1 VDIEFDGEVF
11 EWRGPSPYYFVA
23 VPADLAEELQETV
36 ALVSYGWGMVPVGVH
51 LGETAWTTSLWPKD
65 GTYLLPLKDRVR
77 RAENLDEG
85 DTVTVRLTVDLGDG
99 DEAG

>member
-1 VDIEFDGEVF
+1 MDIEFDGAVF

-23 VPADLAEELQETV
+23 VPADLAEELQETA
-36 ALVSYGWGMVPVGVH
+36 ALVSYGWGMVPVDVRVGDS
-51 LGETAWTTSLWPKD
+51 AWTTSLWPKD

-77 RAENLDEG
+77 RAENVDEG

-99 DEAG
+99 AG

>member
-1 VDIEFDGEVF
+1 MDIEFVGDVF

-23 VPADLAEELQETV
+23 VPAELAEELQETA

-51 LGETAWTTSLWPKD
+51 LGDTAWTTSLWPKD

-99 DEAG
+99 DGAG

>member
-1 VDIEFDGEVF
+1 MDIEFDGDVF

-23 VPADLAEELQETV
+23 VPADLADELQ
-36 ALVSYGWGMVPVGVH
+36 
-51 LGETAWTTSLWPKD
+51 
-65 GTYLLPLKDRVR
+65 DRVR
-77 RAENLDEG
+77 RAESVDEG